1 MPASRLESFCRKPQM
16 RRAALVVA
24 ALLQVTSV
32 PAHSQADSD
41 SPASTFA
48 YIVSPNDGRW
58 LFSAGLVGAPHS
70 SLRFEAVIIHY
81 GVTDEALD
89 YDAVLS
95 IDGQVL
101 MQEQIF
107 FSTIRAD
114 DKCLDPHTCV
124 CVRACVCAVRSRT
137 GCGEVDIGVDLP
149 SHALSE
155 GSHRAHLHLH
165 APGDPTT
172 TVQVVTASYHVG
184 KPPKVEMS
192 FPWDGQHF
200 ACGGPLT
207 LIFGY
212 STDFKPTRDLLE
224 RGLGFHGAALF
235 VNQTRGT
242 ITDTGFVTTPPLSR
256 GTHQLRVSL
265 FDHQGEEIEHS
276 TSASITLHVSPP
288 APAASA
294 ADADGSR
301 VHGASR
307 LGKGEGWDEGGCEV
321 VWPTADLPDVALAA
335 LAAAATPWRR
345 NSPRLAARGSAVDT
359 TSAEEEAGGHEG
371 GGRGGGLGGVTR
383 VTWNLCPPM
392 VVPAV
397 VERPLPPNELQVVE
411 IDYRREEGKLWR
423 LDGTDSGKFSLR
435 WL

>member
-1 MPASRLESFCRKPQM
+1 MAPQM
-16 RRAALVVA
+16 LGAALVVA
-24 ALLQVTSV
+24 AMLQLTAGLDASLRN
-32 PAHSQADSD
+32 PAGESRDSD
-41 SPASTFA
+41 SPPAGTVA

-58 LFSAGLVGAPHS
+58 LFSTGLHS
-70 SLRFEAVIIHY
+70 SLRFEAVVIHY
-81 GVTDEALD
+81 GVTDQPLV

-95 IDGQVL
+95 IDGQEL
-101 MQEQIF
+101 MQQRLYF
-107 FSTIRAD
+107 PTIRAGD
-114 DKCLDPHTCV
+114 QCLDPSVT
-124 CVRACVCAVRSRT
+124 RWRT

-172 TVQVVTASYHVG
+172 TVQVVTASYHVV

-212 STDFKPTRDLLE
+212 STDFNPTRDLLE

-235 VNQTRGT
+235 INQTRGT

-383 VTWNLCPPM
+383 VTRVTRVTWSLCPPL

>member
-1 MPASRLESFCRKPQM
+1 
-16 RRAALVVA
+16 
-24 ALLQVTSV
+24 
-32 PAHSQADSD
+32 
-41 SPASTFA
+41 
-48 YIVSPNDGRW
+48 
-58 LFSAGLVGAPHS
+58 
-70 SLRFEAVIIHY
+70 
-81 GVTDEALD
+81 
-89 YDAVLS
+89 
-95 IDGQVL
+95 

-107 FSTIRAD
+107 FSTISAD

-124 CVRACVCAVRSRT
+124 CARECVCAVRSHT

-155 GSHRAHLHLH
+155 GSHRAGAG
-165 APGDPTT
+165 APSCSWRSHDDR
-172 TVQVVTASYHVG
+172 ASC
-184 KPPKVEMS
+184 
-192 FPWDGQHF
+192 DGQLPRGEAAQGRDVISLGRPALCLRRSAH
-200 ACGGPLT
+200 AH
-207 LIFGY
+207 FGY
-212 STDFKPTRDLLE
+212 STDFNPTRDLLE
-224 RGLGFHGAALF
+224 GGLGFHGAALF
-235 VNQTRGT
+235 INQTRGT

-371 GGRGGGLGGVTR
+371 GGRGGGLGGVT
-383 VTWNLCPPM
+383 WSLCPPL
-392 VVPAV
+392 VVHAV

>member
-1 MPASRLESFCRKPQM
+1 MLG
-16 RRAALVVA
+16 AALVVA
-24 ALLQVTSV
+24 AMLQLTAGLDASLRN
-32 PAHSQADSD
+32 PAGESRDSD
-41 SPASTFA
+41 SPPAGTVA

-58 LFSAGLVGAPHS
+58 LFSTGLHS
-70 SLRFEAVIIHY
+70 SLRFEAVVIHY
-81 GVTDEALD
+81 GVTDQPLV

-95 IDGQVL
+95 IDGQEL
-101 MQEQIF
+101 MQQRLYF
-107 FSTIRAD
+107 PTIRAGD
-114 DKCLDPHTCV
+114 QCLDPSVT
-124 CVRACVCAVRSRT
+124 RWRT

-172 TVQVVTASYHVG
+172 TVQVVTASYHVV

-212 STDFKPTRDLLE
+212 STDFNPTRDLLE

-235 VNQTRGT
+235 INQTRGT

-383 VTWNLCPPM
+383 VTRVTRVTWSLCPPL